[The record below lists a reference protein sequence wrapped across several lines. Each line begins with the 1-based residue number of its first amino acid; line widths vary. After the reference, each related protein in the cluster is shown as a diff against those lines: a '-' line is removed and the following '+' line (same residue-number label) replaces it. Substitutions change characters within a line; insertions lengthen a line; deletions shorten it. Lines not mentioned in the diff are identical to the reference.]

1 VVRDADG
8 EPPTD
13 AGAGNGGGAAQGD
26 PASDDA
32 TAIASDAA
40 DADAGE
46 RGPEADAERPVRRG
60 AVDLRTRDGER
71 VHHDDAYVRYE
82 TDAFVVAVD
91 PSFDEATR
99 YPKASLAWVE
109 VRHPRG

>member
-32 TAIASDAA
+32 TAIASDDAA
-40 DADAGE
+40 AGE